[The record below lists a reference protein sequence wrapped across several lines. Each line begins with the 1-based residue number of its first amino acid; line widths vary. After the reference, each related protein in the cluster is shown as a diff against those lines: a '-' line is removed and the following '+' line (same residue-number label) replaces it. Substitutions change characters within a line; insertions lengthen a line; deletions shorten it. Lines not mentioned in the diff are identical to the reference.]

1 MVPIEDVADDLRVH
15 WDLGLAAIHNL
26 IDVLEQ
32 QGIGVII
39 TSVDADNQF
48 DGLVGTI
55 EGHPFIVVSDQWP
68 GDRQRFTLAH
78 ELGHLIM
85 DRSEEHTSE
94 LQSRGH
100 LVCRLLLEKKKS
112 NQQW

>member
-55 EGHPFIVVSDQWP
+55 EEHPFIVVSDQWP

-85 DRSEEHTSE
+85 DGVLCSTIDDKLTSNRFAG
-94 LQSRGH
+94 S
-100 LVCRLLLEKKKS
+100 LLLSWCGVRK
-112 NQQW
+112 